1 MQIDDYE
8 LVRLGEIFEKEYYG
22 YVSDME
28 LIQAMNTLLNTFDI
42 PQLKEI
48 DSDSQM
54 LTETSGSILSIQ
66 SNQGNQSQN
75 DDSDEY
81 Y

>member
-1 MQIDDYE
+1 
-8 LVRLGEIFEKEYYG
+8 
-22 YVSDME
+22 ME
-28 LIQAMNTLLNTFDI
+28 LIQATNALLNTFDI
-42 PQLKEI
+42 PQLKEM

-54 LTETSGSILSIQ
+54 LTETSESILSIQ
-66 SNQGNQSQN
+66 NNQSQN